1 MIIWLTG
8 QPGSGKTTL
17 AKRVVANV
25 NEAMEVFH
33 LDGDDLRDIYE
44 NKDYSEKGR
53 RANIELAMNIA
64 RYLDN
69 KGCEVVCSL
78 VSPYKDMR
86 EQLKSERDVKEFY
99 IHTSEIRGREDY
111 FAKGYEPPVNN
122 FVDIDTTNRSI
133 EECVNEILNVYRPV
147 ATLAPRT
154 SMVNQ
159 SAAV

>member
-8 QPGSGKTTL
+8 QPGAGKTTL
-17 AKRVVANV
+17 AKEVVSNLEKSK
-25 NEAMEVFH
+25 NVFH

-69 KGCEVVCSL
+69 KGCQVVCSL
-78 VSPYKDMR
+78 VSPYRDMR

-111 FAKGYEPPVNN
+111 FAKGYEPPIEDYIN
-122 FVDIDTTNRSI
+122 IDTTNKSI
-133 EECVNEILNVYRPV
+133 EECVNEINNII
-147 ATLAPRT
+147 
-154 SMVNQ
+154 M
-159 SAAV
+159 